1 MSFSDY
7 EKWFLE
13 SIQCQSAFCKAYEYK
28 DGGFICNYNLS
39 RYKEGEDNR
48 PVRPQAGYIDEEWFN
63 KKTRI
68 LILGLNPRDGYK
80 SHDELYR
87 IYDQIIENQTLTI
100 DDLKKI
106 RKIVDDYWV
115 LTLIKDDI
123 RETMFPDAAFGYTN
137 QILCRTNPE
146 ASKIKLKQGIEDVYI
161 KCFSKNV
168 FELVKITC
176 PTNIIAVGKKWEK
189 YFNSVMKEK
198 EYPPSKYICAC
209 HPSYGRKKKALAQI
223 KDILKESDK

>member
-7 EKWFLE
+7 EKWFLKT
-13 SIQCQSAFCKAYEYK
+13 IQCQSLFCKEYLYHNY
-28 DGGFICNYNLS
+28 GFICNYNIS
-39 RYKEGEDNR
+39 KYKENEYNS

-87 IYDQIIENQTLTI
+87 IYDQIIENQKLTI
-100 DDLKKI
+100 DNLKKI
-106 RKIVDDYWV
+106 QEIVDDYWV
-115 LTLIKDDI
+115 LTLLKEGIK
-123 RETMFPDAAFGYTN
+123 EMFPYAAFGYTN
-137 QILCRTNPE
+137 QLLCRTNPE
-146 ASKIKLKQGIEDVYI
+146 ASKINLKQGIGDVY
-161 KCFSKNV
+161 KECFSKNV

-176 PTNIIAVGKKWEK
+176 PTKIIAVGKKWEE
-189 YFNSVMKEK
+189 YFNGVMKEID
-198 EYPPSKYICAC
+198 YPPNNFICAY

-223 KDILKESDK
+223 KGLLEGSNK